1 MNARHRASTRRP
13 PGSEAA
19 HPRSDLPARR
29 VMSRI
34 ALPFFVIACAACAVA
49 AVGDVADS
57 VRTLWL
63 IAAIVCALTAVI
75 AWIDLRVIARRM
87 REERT
92 RSGRPG

>member
-1 MNARHRASTRRP
+1 
-13 PGSEAA
+13 
-19 HPRSDLPARR
+19 
-29 VMSRI
+29 MSRI

-49 AVGDVADS
+49 AAGDVADS

-63 IAAIVCALTAVI
+63 IAAVVCALTAVI